1 MTVPRPAAHPVEL
14 AGLADLHAAW
24 TGAPELDGRFD
35 PFRFCDRMAAYRL
48 MIDRTNPDG
57 LFGADNR
64 RNPLWGLMFQ
74 HQWQFRTGRL
84 GATARDD
91 GRIDPDA
98 PWGYGNYVLSV
109 VPWLGA
115 VDAGTVPELELAG
128 PPGRTRFTYARAAR
142 ELPIALVPGVA
153 DWRAYF
159 ALVAATPPGADDEPV
174 RSALW
179 KAHKTCLDVVA
190 RDVARLTATAYTDE
204 ETAFLRGWCRMVD
217 FLWAAAW
224 RTDFDSMTGDGLD
237 VLPERLLGP
246 GDDAPGGAGDLP
258 RSDPAQRAHRD
269 RAGADAGPAL
279 RARPA
284 ALDAGDA
291 HPRGARPGAPAARR
305 RVPSAA
311 GQPGGTAA
319 GARVPAASVIV
330 DRGSSRA
337 HRARAARIGC
347 DDGCQ
352 FAAARRARRPEGP
365 HPPGCADRAR
375 RRDRGGPDPPR
386 DLAR

>member
-1 MTVPRPAAHPVEL
+1 MTVPRPAAHPAEL

-35 PFRFCDRMAAYRL
+35 PFRFSDRMAAYRL

-115 VDAGTVPELELAG
+115 VEAGTVPELELAG
-128 PPGRTRFTYARAAR
+128 PPGRSRFTYARAAR
-142 ELPIALVPGVA
+142 ELPIPLVPGVA

-258 RSDPAQRAHRD
+258 RTIRRNVRTVIGLARTPDRRYALNLRLWTRVMRTREARD
-269 RAGADAGPAL
+269 RVLPLLDGVFHPRPDNRAERL
-279 RARPA
+279 RALGYLLRP
-284 ALDAGDA
+284 
-291 HPRGARPGAPAARR
+291 
-305 RVPSAA
+305 
-311 GQPGGTAA
+311 
-319 GARVPAASVIV
+319 
-330 DRGSSRA
+330 
-337 HRARAARIGC
+337 
-347 DDGCQ
+347 
-352 FAAARRARRPEGP
+352 
-365 HPPGCADRAR
+365 
-375 RRDRGGPDPPR
+375 
-386 DLAR
+386 